1 MPKQAASRTTS
12 RAAIASQIVVE
23 TPTPSMLAKTAVA
36 VADAGLTKKQADFA
50 KLSAEGETNAG
61 AYRKAYNKPDAKPA
75 TAAANGYKLS
85 QNTQIKQTIEAL
97 KRAKELADSLSAAQ
111 IRALILS
118 DLVKHSQDEDAK
130 LSDRLN
136 ALKLLG
142 TLSDVA
148 AYTERKEV
156 LNIKASVDIKQQI
169 LEKLKFIGAG
179 STPEALSAKPSA
191 DSSDADSLLKELRDD
206 PAVIDGELIE
216 RGRDFEQ
223 EGSEQEG
230 SEQEGEGR
238 DANS

>member
-1 MPKQAASRTTS
+1 MPKQTKS
-12 RAAIASQIVVE
+12 RAGVASQLAIDMPTPAMLSPHAIAI
-23 TPTPSMLAKTAVA
+23 
-36 VADAGLTKKQADFA
+36 ADAGLTKKQADFA
-50 KLSAEGETNAG
+50 KLVADGEPAAK
-61 AYRKAYNKPDAKPA
+61 AYREAYESNGKPNTVKQEAH
-75 TAAANGYKLS
+75 KLKK
-85 QNTQIKQTIEAL
+85 NPDVARTIEAL

-223 EGSEQEG
+223 EGDGLEADS
-230 SEQEGEGR
+230 EGR
-238 DANS
+238 DADS

>member
-1 MPKQAASRTTS
+1 MPKQTKS
-12 RAAIASQIVVE
+12 RAGVASQLAIDMPTPAMLAPHAIAI
-23 TPTPSMLAKTAVA
+23 
-36 VADAGLTKKQADFA
+36 ADAGLTKKQADFA
-50 KLSAEGETNAG
+50 KLVADGEPAAK
-61 AYRKAYNKPDAKPA
+61 AYREAYKSTGKPNTVKQEAH
-75 TAAANGYKLS
+75 KLKK
-85 QNTQIKQTIEAL
+85 NPDVARTIEAL

-223 EGSEQEG
+223 EGDGLEADS
-230 SEQEGEGR
+230 EGR
-238 DANS
+238 DANR